1 MNLVQPG
8 AAPIKFVSS
17 AENESPADK
26 DLLSVV
32 YRRAEKASPEF
43 DTLFEGINQSI
54 DIRIST
60 FVFRAAPEPVL
71 NLYDF
76 IMTTFVPQ
84 PTGGAAKNIDNQLHE
99 VVQQPQPETRDSG
112 KISVIVKLAS
122 VQGRW
127 LSISL

>member
-17 AENESPADK
+17 AENGSPADK
-26 DLLSVV
+26 DLLSVI

-84 PTGGAAKNIDNQLHE
+84 STGGAAKTIDNQLHE
-99 VVQQPQPETRDSG
+99 VVKQPQPETRDSD
-112 KISVIVKLAS
+112 KISVVVKLAS
-122 VQGRW
+122 VQGQW
-127 LSISL
+127 LSIPF